1 MVFALCSCTKE
12 KYPMKFGL
20 TDKTYDEMI
29 DLMLGTGDMIAIIGG
44 KSGAR
49 DYMKLIFAYSGLDDF
64 SITLVDENN
73 MSVTIGGETSKGT
86 YRINNNTITITA
98 DGESVS
104 GTIAKDKSS
113 ITLLADYYGYAFTL
127 YRL

>member
-1 MVFALCSCTKE
+1 
-12 KYPMKFGL
+12 MKFGL

-29 DLMLGTGDMIAIIGG
+29 DLMLGTGDMSSSDLATIGG